1 MQNFF
6 TGFSYLFRGLSLL
19 KAPQLRAFI
28 LIPVTINIIAFSV
41 FGYFAFEQLTLWM
54 AAVVEWLPDW
64 LDFLSWLLWP
74 LAVLLLLLVAFYSFG
89 MLANLLASPFNG
101 LLAERVEILL
111 RGNQTNESSFA
122 DTLKDAPRAMGKELR
137 KILYYL
143 PRALLLLPLSFIPV
157 IGPLLWFGFAAWMAA
172 IAYIDYP
179 LDNHKYSLSDVM
191 RLLRTERGLALGF
204 GAATLLGTMIPVV
217 NFIVMPA
224 AVCGATVLFVER
236 LNCGISGL
244 SRDVL

>member
-6 TGFSYLFRGLSLL
+6 NGFSYLLRGMKLL
-19 KAPQLRAFI
+19 QAPQLRLFVI
-28 LIPVTINIIAFSV
+28 IPVTINIIAFSV
-41 FGYFAFEQLTLWM
+41 FGFFAFEQLNNWMTLLTN
-54 AAVVEWLPDW
+54 WLPDW

-74 LAVLLLLLVAFYSFG
+74 LAVFLLFIIAFYSFG
-89 MLANLLASPFNG
+89 MLANLFAAPFNG

-111 RGNQTNESSFA
+111 RGSTAPDSGFLSTVK
-122 DTLKDAPRAMGKELR
+122 DTPRAMGKELR
-137 KILYYL
+137 KIGYYL

-157 IGPLLWFGFAAWMAA
+157 IGPLLWFAFGAWMAA

-191 RLLRTERGLALGF
+191 QLLRNERGLALGF

-224 AVCGATVLFVER
+224 AVCGATALFVER
-236 LNCGISGL
+236 LKN
-244 SRDVL
+244 